1 MTDLPPLLAEIAE
14 VAGEEAALALAQA
27 CGGTRVYIPA
37 APAPDHWISKLI
49 GHEAALSVCDRL
61 TAGLGIQRR
70 VDMPL
75 GPTGNNATFRSMQ
88 AHADRMI
95 VAGRSERDIAR
106 NTGYTTRQVRR
117 RRAKI
122 RDDRQMNLL

>member
-1 MTDLPPLLAEIAE
+1 MTTLPPLLAEIAE

-27 CGGTRVYIPA
+27 CGGVRVYIPA
-37 APAPDHWISKLI
+37 SPAADHWISKLI
-49 GHEAALSVCDRL
+49 GHDAARRVCDRL

-75 GPTGNNATFRSMQ
+75 GPTGHNATMQAMQ

-95 VAGRSERDIAR
+95 IAGRSERDIAR
-106 NTGYTTRQVRR
+106 ATGYTTRQVRR
-117 RRAKI
+117 RRAAI
-122 RDDRQMNLL
+122 RDDRQMTLL